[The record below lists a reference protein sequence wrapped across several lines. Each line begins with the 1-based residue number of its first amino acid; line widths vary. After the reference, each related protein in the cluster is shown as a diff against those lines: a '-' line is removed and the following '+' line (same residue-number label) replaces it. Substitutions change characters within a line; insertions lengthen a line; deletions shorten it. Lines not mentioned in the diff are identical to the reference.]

1 MTQSSSP
8 PAAALRPG
16 KFVDSDHPD
25 VVAFARRTS
34 EGATTDHERAA
45 LLFRAVREHPRYDP
59 YTLSSNPDD
68 YKASSVLHRD
78 GAYCIPKAVLLCA
91 AARALG
97 IPARLGFADVKN
109 HLASPKL
116 LAMLGSDLFI
126 FHGYVEMWLDGHP
139 IKATPAFNAALC
151 ARFGVPAL
159 ELLPGQD
166 ALLQAF
172 DGQGRLH
179 MEYVRQRGLYD
190 DLPLDEILTEFD
202 ALYGPG
208 RIPKGTDSLR
218 SIHDEAFHGP

>member
-1 MTQSSSP
+1 M
-8 PAAALRPG
+8 
-16 KFVDSDHPD
+16 DSDHPD
-25 VVAFARRTS
+25 VVAFARRTI

-45 LLFRAVREHPRYDP
+45 LLFRAVREQPRYDP

-68 YKASSVLHRD
+68 YVASNVLRRD

-91 AARALG
+91 ASRAVG

-126 FHGYVEMWLDGHP
+126 FHGYVEMWLDGRP

-202 ALYGPG
+202 TLYGSG
-208 RIPKGTDSLR
+208 RIPKGTESLR